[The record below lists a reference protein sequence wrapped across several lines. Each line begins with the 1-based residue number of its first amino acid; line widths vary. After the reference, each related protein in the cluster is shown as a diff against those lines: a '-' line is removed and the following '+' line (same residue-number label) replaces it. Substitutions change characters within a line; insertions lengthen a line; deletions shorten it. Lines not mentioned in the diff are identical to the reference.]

1 MPRHQLTPAEQIR
14 GLEKA
19 LANPKTPPQF
29 RPVMAK
35 RLAKLRASSGTI
47 ARGSR

>member
-29 RPVMAK
+29 RRGMES
-35 RLAKLRASSGTI
+35 RLAKLRSSSGTI
-47 ARGSR
+47 SRGSR